1 MSFDSLVS
9 TYCNKHEI
17 GNYMHHH
24 DDNKKLILSYFD
36 ALEGV
41 ADCDVG
47 DVIAEYTADDYHW
60 YGVYPFGE
68 QSSATDVAE
77 AFWTPL
83 LSTWSRLQRRQD
95 VFMAGTNEVDGSQ
108 WVTSMGHLQGLRDKP
123 WLGIPAT
130 GKLTYL
136 RYAEF
141 HHVADGKIQRSSFF
155 CDIIGVMHQAGIN
168 PLPMQTGATN
178 IVPSPQTQ
186 DGIQLSQQDAA
197 ESTRTMTLLNQMIA
211 DLDTLN
217 HSGDDRYP
225 AAILERCWHSNMCWY
240 GPAGI
245 GSTYTIERYQEQ
257 HSYPF
262 REGLK
267 DKIYNGHICR
277 YAEGSYACWFGWPNL
292 THTPKGGFLGL
303 PGNELSVDMR
313 VVDVYR
319 RDGDKLAENWVI
331 IDLPWWLKQQGIDIL
346 ERCKHIAI
354 AS

>member
-1 MSFDSLVS
+1 MASIYSKTHGRYRLINDHS
-9 TYCNKHEI
+9 
-17 GNYMHHH
+17 
-24 DDNKKLILSYFD
+24 DNKQLILDYFN
-36 ALEGV
+36 ALELT
-41 ADCDVG
+41 DIRDIG
-47 DVIAEYTADDYHW
+47 DVIAEYTADNYHW

-68 QSSATDVAE
+68 QANAAGVAE
-77 AFWTPL
+77 AFWKPFL
-83 LSTWSRLQRRQD
+83 NAWSPVQRRQD

-108 WVTSMGHLQGLRDKP
+108 WVTSMGHFQGLRDKP
-123 WLGIPAT
+123 WLGIPPT
-130 GKLTYL
+130 GKMAYL

-141 HHVADGKIQRSSFF
+141 HNVANGKILRSGFF

-168 PLPMQTGATN
+168 PLPMQTGAAT
-178 IVPSPQTQ
+178 IVPGPKTH
-186 DGIQLSQQDAA
+186 DGIQRDRQDPA
-197 ESTRTMTLLNQMIA
+197 ESAFTMTLLNQMIA
-211 DLDTLN
+211 DLDVLN
-217 HSGDDRYP
+217 HSGEDRYP
-225 AAILERCWHSNMCWY
+225 ASVLESCWHADMSWY

-267 DKIYNGHICR
+267 DKTYNGHICR

-303 PGNELSVDMR
+303 PGNDLRVDMR

-319 RDGDKLAENWVI
+319 RDGDKLAENWVL

-346 ERCKHIAI
+346 ERCKAI
-354 AS
+354 

>member
-1 MSFDSLVS
+1 MLDYS
-9 TYCNKHEI
+9 E
-17 GNYMHHH
+17 
-24 DDNKKLILSYFD
+24 NKKLILSYFN
-36 ALEGV
+36 ALECV
-41 ADCDVG
+41 ASDDVA
-47 DVIAEYTADDYHW
+47 DVIAKYTSDNYHW

-68 QSSATDVAE
+68 QNSASAVAS

-83 LSTWSRLQRRQD
+83 LNAWSGLQRRQD
-95 VFMAGTNEVDGSQ
+95 VFIAGTNEVDGSQ
-108 WVTSMGHLQGLRDKP
+108 WVMSMGHFYGLHDKP

-130 GKLTYL
+130 GKLTTL

-141 HHVADGKIQRSSFF
+141 HHVAEGKIQRSSLF
-155 CDIIGVMHQAGIN
+155 CDIIGVMQQAGIN
-168 PLPMQTGATN
+168 PLPMQTGAAN
-178 IVPSPQTQ
+178 IVPGPRTQ
-186 DGIQLSQQDAA
+186 DGIQRHSQDPT
-197 ESTRTMTLLNQMIA
+197 ESARTVVLLDQMIA

-225 AAILERCWHSNMCWY
+225 PSVLERCWHSDMCWY

-245 GSTYTIERYQEQ
+245 GSTATIERYQEQ

-267 DKIYNGHICR
+267 NKVYNGHICR
-277 YAEGSYACWFGWPNL
+277 FAEGSYACWFGWPNL

-346 ERCKHIAI
+346 ERCRDIAV